1 MTGLCLGSPQAT
13 ALGLLGVRP
22 DIGCFLKC
30 PHVEGALAQTLG
42 GWWVKERTF
51 STEARIQR
59 KDRDGNQLPGG
70 REYPRGPE
78 SAWRAREV
86 APWKDTVRGG
96 SRAFHTRGLLRQH
109 PAHGVPQGCCLSWAC
124 VRDSAFLLGKFIQQ
138 NLHHLTHFQ
147 VHDSVHPHFV
157 LLCEPGSM

>member
-22 DIGCFLKC
+22 DISCFLKC

-51 STEARIQR
+51 PTEERIQR
-59 KDRDGNQLPGG
+59 KDRDGNQLPGA

-78 SAWRAREV
+78 SAWRAREA
-86 APWKDTVRGG
+86 APWKGTVRGG
-96 SRAFHTRGLLRQH
+96 SRASTRG
-109 PAHGVPQGCCLSWAC
+109 GCFSSTQPTASPRAAASAGLALGTQLYSWA
-124 VRDSAFLLGKFIQQ
+124 SSYSKTFTISLIF
-138 NLHHLTHFQ
+138 
-147 VHDSVHPHFV
+147 
-157 LLCEPGSM
+157 